1 MLFNPTKLENF
12 PTLPGVYLM
21 KSENGEVLYV
31 GKAINIRQRVKQYF
45 ALNNDG
51 REMIPYLIAKVQVI
65 DTIVVHSEKEALL
78 LENTL
83 IKKYQPKY
91 NALLKDDKSYV
102 ALKVTN
108 KHPWPMVQVVRYRGK
123 PKADGLYFGPYPSAY
138 AARQTLDLLQKLFPL
153 RQCSDQEFAKRKRP
167 CLLYDMKRCIAP
179 CVGKCT
185 KEAYMLLVER
195 VIKFLRGQDKE
206 VLRELYIDMEKHAE
220 ELEFE
225 KASKVLEIIRQIE
238 STLETQKVDKPLG
251 QDLDALALFRQ
262 AGECVISKLIFR
274 GGKLIGAHQFNFA
287 NIVEDDDELFE
298 SFLIQHYP
306 NEADLPHEILI
317 PVALNNLNTLSEILS
332 NGRPRKVIVNFPQR
346 GEKRSLIEMA
356 YLNAETTFKKE
367 KDIQA
372 IREKTLL
379 EMQERFGL
387 SRYPRRIECF
397 DNSNISGSSMVAS
410 MVAFTEGAKDSK
422 RYRKYKIHST
432 STSDDYSAM
441 HEVLTRRLQR
451 GQEEGDLPD
460 LIVIDG
466 GKGHLNVALKVLA
479 TLNIVNIDVIGLAK
493 EEARHDKGM
502 TAEQVFCPNKQ
513 EPVILGKTSPLLFLL
528 QQVRDEAH
536 RFAITFH
543 RKQQGKKTLASAM
556 DNIPGIGPVKRKL
569 ILKHFGSVKHLK
581 EASDEELREVKG
593 LSVANIEAL
602 KTFIKASKE

>member
-1 MLFNPTKLENF
+1 MLFNPAKLDNF

-21 KSENGEVLYV
+21 KSASGEVLYV

-45 ALNNDG
+45 SVHNDG
-51 REMIPYLIAKVQVI
+51 REMIPHLIAKVQAI

-83 IKKYQPKY
+83 IKKHQPKY

-102 ALKVTN
+102 ALKVAN

-179 CVGKCT
+179 CVGKCS
-185 KEAYMLLVER
+185 KEDYKMLVER
-195 VIKFLRGQDKE
+195 VTKFLRGQDKE
-206 VLRELYIDMEKHAE
+206 VLHELYADMEKLAE

-225 KASKVLEIIRQIE
+225 KAAKVLEVIRQIE
-238 STLETQKVDKPLG
+238 STLEAQKVDKPLG

-262 AGECVISKLIFR
+262 ASECVISKLIFR
-274 GGKLIGAHQFNFA
+274 GGKLIGAHQFNFT
-287 NIVEDDDELFE
+287 NVVEEDEELFE

-306 NEADLPHEILI
+306 NQADLPHEILL
-317 PVALNNLNTLSEILS
+317 PVALNNLSMFGDILS
-332 NGRPRKVIVNFPQR
+332 HNRPRKVLVNFPRR
-346 GEKRSLIEMA
+346 GEKRSLIAMA
-356 YLNAETTFKKE
+356 FLNAETTFKKE

-397 DNSNISGSSMVAS
+397 DNSNISGSSMVAA
-410 MVAFTEGAKDSK
+410 MVAFTEGVKDSK

-432 STSDDYSAM
+432 STSDDYAAM
-441 HEVLTRRLQR
+441 YEVLMRRLQR

-466 GKGHLNVALKVLA
+466 GKGHLNVAVKVLA
-479 TLNIVNIDVIGLAK
+479 KLNIVNIDVIGFAK

-502 TAEQVFCPNKQ
+502 TAEQVFCPNKH
-513 EPVILGKTSPLLFLL
+513 EPLILGKTSPLLFLL

-543 RKQQGKKTLASAM
+543 RKRQTKQTLASAM
-556 DNIPGIGPVKRKL
+556 DDIPGIGPVKRKL
-569 ILKHFGSVKHLK
+569 LLKHFGSVKQLK
-581 EASDEELREVKG
+581 EASENDLKAVKG
-593 LSVANIEAL
+593 LSLSNIEAL
-602 KTFIKASKE
+602 KAFIQASKR

>member
-1 MLFNPTKLENF
+1 MLFNPAKLENF

-21 KSENGEVLYV
+21 KSDKGEVLYV

-45 ALNNDG
+45 ASNGDG
-51 REMIPYLIAKVQVI
+51 REMIPYLIAKVQAI

-179 CVGKCT
+179 CVDKCT
-185 KEAYMLLVER
+185 KEAYRLLVER

-206 VLRELYIDMEKHAE
+206 VLRELYSDMEKHAE

-225 KASKVLEIIRQIE
+225 KAGKVLEVIRQIE

-274 GGKLIGAHQFNFA
+274 GGKLVGAHQFNFA
-287 NIVEDDDELFE
+287 NVVEDDEELFE

-306 NEADLPHEILI
+306 TEADLPHEILLPI
-317 PVALNNLNTLSEILS
+317 ALRNLSMLSEVLS
-332 NGRPRKVIVNFPQR
+332 NDRPRRVIVNFPQR

-397 DNSNISGSSMVAS
+397 DNSNISGSSMVAA

-422 RYRKYKIHST
+422 RYRKYKIRST
-432 STSDDYSAM
+432 STSDDYAAM
-441 HEVLTRRLQR
+441 QEVLTRRLQR

-460 LIVIDG
+460 LLVIDG

-513 EPVILGKTSPLLFLL
+513 ESVSLGKTSPLLFLL
-528 QQVRDEAH
+528 QQIRDEAH

-543 RKQQGKKTLASAM
+543 RKQRGKKTLASAM

-569 ILKHFGSVKHLK
+569 LLKHFGSVKQLK
-581 EASDEELREVKG
+581 EASDADLQAVKG
-593 LSVANIEAL
+593 LSAANIEAL
-602 KTFIKASKE
+602 KTFIRASKD

>member
-21 KSENGEVLYV
+21 KSERGEVLYV

-45 ALNNDG
+45 ALNGDG
-51 REMIPYLIAKVQVI
+51 REMIPYLIAKVSSI
-65 DTIVVHSEKEALL
+65 DTIVVDSEKEALL

-83 IKKYQPKY
+83 IKKYKPKY

-102 ALKVTN
+102 ALKVMN

-123 PKADGLYFGPYPSAY
+123 PKPDGLYFGPYPSAH

-167 CLLYDMKRCIAP
+167 CLLYDMKRCIGP
-179 CVGKCT
+179 CVGKCS
-185 KEAYMLLVER
+185 KDEYQLLVER

-206 VLRELYIDMEKHAE
+206 VLHELYAEMEKHAD

-225 KASKVLEIIRQIE
+225 KAEKVLKVIRQIE
-238 STLETQKVDKPLG
+238 STLEVQKVDKPLG
-251 QDLDALALFRQ
+251 QDLDALAFFRQ
-262 AGECVISKLIFR
+262 ADECVVSKLIFR
-274 GGKLIGAHQFNFA
+274 GGKLIGAHQFNFT
-287 NIVEDDDELFE
+287 NVVEDDPELLE
-298 SFLIQHYP
+298 SFLLQHYP
-306 NEADLPHEILI
+306 NEVFLPHEILLPI
-317 PVALNNLNTLSEILS
+317 ALCNLEALSEILS
-332 NGRPRKVIVNFPQR
+332 NSRPRKVVVAVPQR
-346 GEKRSLIEMA
+346 GEKRSLVEMA
-356 YLNAETTFKKE
+356 RLNAETTFKKE
-367 KDIQA
+367 KDIHA

-397 DNSNISGSSMVAS
+397 DNSNISGSSMVAA
-410 MVAFTEGAKDSK
+410 MIAFTEGVKDSK
-422 RYRKYKIHST
+422 RYRKYKIKSN
-432 STSDDYSAM
+432 SISDDYSAM
-441 HEVLTRRLQR
+441 REVLLRRLQR
-451 GQEEGDLPD
+451 GKEEGDLPD

-466 GKGHLNVALKVLA
+466 GKGHLNVALKVLSE
-479 TLNIVNIDVIGLAK
+479 LNIINIDVIGLAK

-502 TAEQVFCPNKQ
+502 TGEQVFCPNNQ
-513 EPVILGKTSPLLFLL
+513 EPIVLGRTSPVLFLL

-543 RKQQGKKTLASAM
+543 RKQRGKKVLASAM

-569 ILKHFGSVKHLK
+569 LLKHFGSVKQLK
-581 EASDEELREVKG
+581 EASLEELQKVKG
-593 LSVANIEAL
+593 LSQANIESL
-602 KTFIKASKE
+602 QRFIDSSND